1 MRKTKYFIIKPGVTS
16 DDLKKQYRS
25 LSKQLHPDRP
35 TGDHTWFAEMNIEYH
50 SLLKDLAAKAE
61 QQQSTLEYS
70 NITFQRD
77 KHLQSIINHIN
88 SHRNL
93 YNALYREIKQPLIS
107 LFPAKYHSF
116 IEELTLLIE
125 KHTQKEN

>member
-1 MRKTKYFIIKPGVTS
+1 MKKTKYFIIKPGIAT
-16 DDLKKQYRS
+16 DDLKKQYRT

-35 TGDHTWFAEMNIEYH
+35 TGDHTRFAEMNIEYH

-70 NITFQRD
+70 NITFQID

-88 SHRNL
+88 SHKNL
-93 YNALYREIKQPLIS
+93 YNALYQEIKQPIIS

-116 IEELTLLIE
+116 IEELTSLIE